1 MPVIPYTR
9 NTLSGNFNNI
19 QPYITQYNVQNQVD
33 EFIQS
38 MIYELDMYNNDFDSE
53 QAMMMTESL
62 LNKYSTRM
70 NQKQYKML
78 YDYYETR
85 NTGIAMAIKN
95 YMFL

>member
-1 MPVIPYTR
+1 MPIIPYTQD
-9 NTLSGNFNNI
+9 TLSGNFNNI

-62 LNKYSTRM
+62 LNKYSTQM

-95 YMFL
+95 YMFF

>member
-9 NTLSGNFNNI
+9 DTLSGNFNNI

-38 MIYELDMYNNDFDSE
+38 MIHELDMYNNDFDSE

-62 LNKYSTRM
+62 LNKYSTQM

-78 YDYYETR
+78 YDYYETK

>member
-9 NTLSGNFNNI
+9 DTLSGNFNNI

-62 LNKYSTRM
+62 LNKYSTQM

>member
-1 MPVIPYTR
+1 MPIIPYTQD
-9 NTLSGNFNNI
+9 TLSGNFNNI

-38 MIYELDMYNNDFDSE
+38 MIYELDMYNNDFDSK

-62 LNKYSTRM
+62 LNKYSTQM

>member
-1 MPVIPYTR
+1 MAIIPYTQD
-9 NTLSGNFNNI
+9 TLSGNFNNI
-19 QPYITQYNVQNQVD
+19 QPYITQYNMQNQVD
-33 EFIQS
+33 EFTQS

-62 LNKYSTRM
+62 LNKYSTQM

-78 YDYYETR
+78 YDYYEKR

>member
-9 NTLSGNFNNI
+9 DTLSGNFNNI
-19 QPYITQYNVQNQVD
+19 QQYITQYNVQNQVD

-62 LNKYSTRM
+62 LNKYSTQM

>member
-1 MPVIPYTR
+1 MPVIPYTQD
-9 NTLSGNFNNI
+9 TLSGNFNNI
-19 QPYITQYNVQNQVD
+19 QSYITQYNVQNQID
-33 EFIQS
+33 EFTQS
-38 MIYELDMYNNDFDSE
+38 MIYELDMYNNDFDSV

-62 LNKYSTRM
+62 LNKYSTQM

>member
-9 NTLSGNFNNI
+9 DTLSGNFNNI
-19 QPYITQYNVQNQVD
+19 QQYITQYNVQNQVD
-33 EFIQS
+33 EFTQS

-62 LNKYSTRM
+62 LNKYSTQM

>member
-1 MPVIPYTR
+1 MPIIPYTQD
-9 NTLSGNFNNI
+9 TLSGNFNNI
-19 QPYITQYNVQNQVD
+19 QRYITQYNVQNQVD
-33 EFIQS
+33 EFTQS

-53 QAMMMTESL
+53 QAMMMTENL
-62 LNKYSTRM
+62 LNKYSTQM

>member
-1 MPVIPYTR
+1 MPVIPYTQD
-9 NTLSGNFNNI
+9 TLSGNFNNI

-62 LNKYSTRM
+62 LNKYSTQM

>member
-1 MPVIPYTR
+1 MPIIPYTQD
-9 NTLSGNFNNI
+9 TLSGNFNNI

-33 EFIQS
+33 EFTQS

-62 LNKYSTRM
+62 LNKYSTQM